1 MPASE
6 PAPEPA
12 GPVGDWLDGC
22 WRCGSDDLEVSD
34 DGRQLCAPCRRLVLG
49 GATAPGVAVR
59 VTGRVYWESRALEQC
74 WRCME
79 ESVDVGDEL
88 GLCGRCREELMDVP
102 WEDAA
107 EG

>member
-1 MPASE
+1 
-6 PAPEPA
+6 
-12 GPVGDWLDGC
+12 
-22 WRCGSDDLEVSD
+22 
-34 DGRQLCAPCRRLVLG
+34 
-49 GATAPGVAVR
+49 

-102 WEDAA
+102 WDDAA